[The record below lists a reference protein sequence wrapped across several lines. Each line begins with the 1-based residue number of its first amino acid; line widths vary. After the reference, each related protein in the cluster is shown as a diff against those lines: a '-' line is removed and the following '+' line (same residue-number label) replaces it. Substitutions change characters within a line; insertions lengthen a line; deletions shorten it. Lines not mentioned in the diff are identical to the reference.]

1 MNLATHKTKIFY
13 SDNYLVALNVELA
26 KGTILLVTSDGFKRR
41 GIVKNI
47 IEHCDDA
54 HFIVFDKVTPNPEL
68 TDLQHLIEDL
78 KSEPITQ
85 VVALGGGSVIDTAKV
100 MAYMLANLD
109 VELETSLQQPSIA
122 NKTTSLPLIV
132 IPTTS
137 GTGSEVTPFATVWD
151 SATQKKFSL
160 TNATPTVAILDA
172 HLTLSLSRQET
183 LYPALDALS
192 HALESLWNKN
202 RTVQSQEHAIQSIEG
217 ICEALPQVLQQHQ
230 NLAARKTLQQAATL
244 AGLAISQTKTAIA
257 HAISYPLTVR
267 YGVPHG
273 LACSFT
279 LIAILRDV
287 GGEKLNLSSVLV
299 DTVLEL
305 LESLALYKE
314 MVKFVDWQTLVEQF
328 DPNLDPSR
336 AGNFIIS
343 IDSNWLTGIIKQ
355 SRQPKTSGEVHEA

>member
-1 MNLATHKTKIFY
+1 MNLATHKTKIIY

-68 TDLQHLIEDL
+68 TDLQHWIEDL
-78 KSEPITQ
+78 KSESITQ

-122 NKTTSLPLIV
+122 KTTSLPLIV

-160 TNATPTVAILDA
+160 TNVTPTVAILDA
-172 HLTLSLSRQET
+172 HLTLSLPRQET

-257 HAISYPLTVR
+257 HAISYPLTLKF
-267 YGVPHG
+267 GLPHG

-279 LIAILRDV
+279 IPTLIQYYGA
-287 GGEKLNLSSVLV
+287 EKLKLEPRIADKILVLFKFLDLYAELTKFIPKSSLEQIDVEALEPSRLENFLYKVDGKLANDLV
-299 DTVLEL
+299 DQ
-305 LESLALYKE
+305 SLK
-314 MVKFVDWQTLVEQF
+314 
-328 DPNLDPSR
+328 NLK
-336 AGNFIIS
+336 AG
-343 IDSNWLTGIIKQ
+343 
-355 SRQPKTSGEVHEA
+355 PKL